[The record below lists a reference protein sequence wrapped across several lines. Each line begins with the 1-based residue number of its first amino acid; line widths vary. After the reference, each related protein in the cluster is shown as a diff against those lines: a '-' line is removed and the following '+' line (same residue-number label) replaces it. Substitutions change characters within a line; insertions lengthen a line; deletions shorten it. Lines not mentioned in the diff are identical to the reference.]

1 MIVSTRRTT
10 YRNAARGLLRSTSF
24 AAAREE
30 LARRPWSKIPM
41 AEIAV
46 RAGISRQTLYNEF
59 GNREQFGQAL
69 VLHEAERF
77 IEGVESALRANFD
90 DPYSAVA
97 AALEQFLEA
106 APEDPLVG
114 ALLRDEGDGG
124 LLPFVTTR
132 GLPIVTWAAGR
143 IAAVVAEGW
152 PGIERRDA
160 RLLAETLVRLAISYV
175 TTPDG
180 PPAETADACAR
191 LIAPFADR
199 ALRLEQPGSAAGAG
213 PGKRRTPNRPIESAQ
228 RDG

>member
-1 MIVSTRRTT
+1 MTVTAGRPT
-10 YRNAARGLLRSTSF
+10 YRDAARDLLRETSF

-30 LARRPWSKIPM
+30 LAERPWSKIPM
-41 AEIAV
+41 AQIAA

-77 IEGVESALRANFD
+77 IGGVESALRDNFG
-90 DPYSAVA
+90 DPHAAVA
-97 AALEQFLEA
+97 AALERFLEA
-106 APEDPLVG
+106 APGDPLVR

-152 PGIERRDA
+152 PGIGERDA

-180 PPAETADACAR
+180 PPVETAAACAR

-199 ALRLEQPGSAAGAG
+199 ALSPG
-213 PGKRRTPNRPIESAQ
+213 
-228 RDG
+228 